1 MGRML
6 SEIIQGRKTFFIAPD
21 KSLLPLSYLEEYL
34 SLGYEC
40 YFIDNDIFLP
50 LEKKI
55 QLILSTFKDSIL
67 FFNIDF
73 PLLHGTWF
81 NLISKMKKI
90 HKDAL
95 FGVLY
100 NKRQSQ
106 TERTQIEY
114 TYLYLLE
121 LQCGCIQLEYQKKNN
136 FGIIEKVLYA
146 NQATGRRRNVRAIC
160 TTSCTFHLKTP
171 GGETIQGKLND
182 ISLTHFSFTIPKG
195 LFEIPQYSR
204 IRDINF
210 TIRGTHFRSDA
221 VMFMKRETDEGDLFV
236 FAFSQENGGGIS
248 PLNRKLIVPKLY
260 EIMSSNCHELLSR
273 LFTAASHSGTKTDIA
288 EIINAAESME
298 DIDRE
303 DKKEEKEKTGNA
315 KSASENSGTEKSEK
329 ETPESEKSA
338 SGNSE
343 SGKSEAEDK
352 NIVSGEAEQKDVNEK
367 SEAEQND

>member
-315 KSASENSGTEKSEK
+315 KSASENSEK
-329 ETPESEKSA
+329 EIPESEKSA

-343 SGKSEAEDK
+343 SEKSEAEDK
-352 NIVSGEAEQKDVNEK
+352 NIVSGETEQKDVNEK